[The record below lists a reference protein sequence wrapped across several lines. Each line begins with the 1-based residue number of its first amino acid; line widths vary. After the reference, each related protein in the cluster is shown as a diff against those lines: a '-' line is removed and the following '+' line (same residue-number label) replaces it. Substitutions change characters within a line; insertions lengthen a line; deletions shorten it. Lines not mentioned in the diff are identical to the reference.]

1 MLIDRVIGLPAED
14 EWPTDVTLSQQNFS
28 PQTPQPI
35 TDCVPEIS
43 EKGVELLLVR
53 LHSLSFHIQLQF
65 YQSKKKRHCAKGD
78 VKL

>member
-14 EWPTDVTLSQQNFS
+14 EWPTDVTLSRQNFS

-35 TDCVPEIS
+35 TDCVPEIN

-53 LHSLSFHIQLQF
+53 LLFVLIGSHTATILPE
-65 YQSKKKRHCAKGD
+65 
-78 VKL
+78 